1 MGRTIEGRRPQSMT
15 PITRLRRRDHWKL
28 SVSCSTAMFIGAI
41 LVAWSA
47 AIHLHLWMIGYRHI
61 PSIGPLF
68 LFQSIVGFVIAAC
81 VAGTRR
87 STPALVGIAL
97 LASSVGGLF
106 LSAWVGLFGFH
117 DGLDASFAKM
127 SLVVEGAGIAVLTAA
142 VWLRALCPN
151 SGKLGH

>member
-1 MGRTIEGRRPQSMT
+1 MDGTIEGRRPQS
-15 PITRLRRRDHWKL
+15 IVRIARLQRHDHLKPG
-28 SVSCSTAMFIGAI
+28 VACSSAMFIGAI
-41 LVAWSA
+41 LVVWSA

-68 LFQSIVGFVIAAC
+68 LLQSIVGFVIAAA

-87 STPALVGIAL
+87 IVPALVGIAL

-117 DGLDASFAKM
+117 DGLDAPFAKL

-142 VWLRALCPN
+142 VWLRALRPN